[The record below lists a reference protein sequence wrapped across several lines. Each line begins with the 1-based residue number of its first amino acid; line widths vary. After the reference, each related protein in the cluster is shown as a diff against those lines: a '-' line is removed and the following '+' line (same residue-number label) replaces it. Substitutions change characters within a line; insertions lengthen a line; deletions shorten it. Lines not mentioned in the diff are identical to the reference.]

1 MRLPLLK
8 VTGFISNEVIP
19 CSLRWE
25 TNLDFG
31 SLCPGRDEISCTDSP
46 EVSYQKPINFSSEEN
61 FFMVQLYVFAR
72 LVPM

>member
-1 MRLPLLK
+1 MVRLPLLK

-31 SLCPGRDEISCTDSP
+31 SLCPDRDEISCTDSP
-46 EVSYQKPINFSSEEN
+46 EVSY
-61 FFMVQLYVFAR
+61 
-72 LVPM
+72 